1 MFDIMSQHHFM
12 EYLSSGKS
20 DESGIRI
27 CPAKLEF
34 YVSSYSAFVLSG
46 LMVAA
51 LGASTVSVL
60 NDSEGVGLEALN
72 TTM

>member
-1 MFDIMSQHHFM
+1 M

-20 DESGIRI
+20 DESGIKI
-27 CPAKLEF
+27 CPAKLGF
-34 YVSSYSAFVLSG
+34 YVSYSAFVLSG
-46 LMVAA
+46 LMVVA

-60 NDSEGVGLEALN
+60 NDSKGVGLEALN